1 MCCFAWIR
9 LKPINIA
16 INHICIPWF
25 FFGLLRC
32 FTFAIDNLIYLWRGR
47 QFFYRGWLI
56 LILCSVRELL
66 SHVRLDFVLNLSYDK
81 STHTKLEDQFD
92 QNLITLTM
100 SLLSLKYQIRY
111 FVSTIR
117 YSSVRSYI
125 VYLNES
131 LVRHSLSSS
140 FSIVKRVC

>member
-1 MCCFAWIR
+1 M
-9 LKPINIA
+9 
-16 INHICIPWF
+16 
-25 FFGLLRC
+25 
-32 FTFAIDNLIYLWRGR
+32 
-47 QFFYRGWLI
+47 I